1 MAVEREHMVRVATD
15 LKNKTQ
21 PGRSGIRIVIT
32 GKGGVGKTTLT
43 ATLARLL
50 SSEGRHVLAVDAD
63 PQQNLAYSLGYPIEN
78 TRHLLPLSENFD
90 YIGEKVGARPGEGDG
105 RLLCLTP
112 DVSDVVERFGVHIS
126 DGIDL
131 LVMGTIRRAGGGCLC
146 PENTLLESVIRY
158 IRLREGEIILLDTQA
173 GVEHF
178 GRSIAGGFLHS
189 VVLAEPSFNSLSVA
203 KDSARFS
210 AQLLIPSV
218 HLVVNKTRH
227 EKDRQKALQYLGND
241 HPFSSVWFLPWDDQV
256 TEHEPDVRPLLT
268 EPSRYVGAVKRLAG
282 TLIKP

>member
-1 MAVEREHMVRVATD
+1 MAGERVRLVRVATD

-21 PGRSGIRIVIT
+21 PGPSGFRIVIT
-32 GKGGVGKTTLT
+32 GKGGVGKTTLA
-43 ATLARLL
+43 ATLAHLF

-78 TRHLLPLSENFD
+78 SQDIVPLSRNVD
-90 YIGEKVGARPGEGDG
+90 YIGEKVGARPGGG
-105 RLLCLTP
+105 NGQLLCLTP
-112 DVSDVVERFGVHIS
+112 DVSDVVERFGVNIS

-158 IRLREGEIILLDTQA
+158 IRLREDEIILLDTQA

-178 GRSIAGGFLHS
+178 GRSLAGGFLHS
-189 VVLAEPSFNSLSVA
+189 VILAEPTFNSLSVA

-210 AQLLIPSV
+210 AQLLIPSI
-218 HLVVNKTRH
+218 HLVVNKTRN
-227 EKDRQKALQYLGND
+227 EKDRQKAMHYLGNS
-241 HPFSSVWFLPWDDQV
+241 HPFSTVWFLPWDEQV
-256 TEHEPDVRPLLT
+256 IEHEPDVRALLT
-268 EPSRYVGAVKRLAG
+268 EPSRYVPEVKRLVKE
-282 TLIKP
+282 LMKP

>member
-1 MAVEREHMVRVATD
+1 MAGERERLVRVATD

-21 PGRSGIRIVIT
+21 HGPSGSRIVIT

-43 ATLARLL
+43 ASLAHLL

-78 TRHLLPLSENFD
+78 SPDIVPLSENIE
-90 YIGEKVGARPGEGDG
+90 YIGEKVGARPGAGDG
-105 RLLCLTP
+105 GFLCLTP

-126 DGIDL
+126 DDIDL

-158 IRLREGEIILLDTQA
+158 IRLREDEIILLDTQA

-189 VVLAEPSFNSLSVA
+189 VVLAEPTYNSLSVA

-210 AQLLIPSV
+210 AQLQIPSV
-218 HLVVNKTRH
+218 HLVVNKIRN
-227 EKDRQKALQYLGND
+227 EKDRHKALHYLGNN
-241 HPFSSVWFLPWDDQV
+241 HPFSSVWFLPWDERV
-256 TEHEPDVRPLLT
+256 TEQEPDIRPLLK
-268 EPSRYVGAVKRLAG
+268 EPSGYIYEVKRLAG
-282 TLIKP
+282 ALMNP